1 MVALILVLIILTV
14 LCANNSLAVE
24 AQSANSWVEKAP
36 MPTARFSFGVAV
48 LNGKIYA
55 VGGAV
60 ATQSGELSA
69 ANEEYD
75 PITNMWAE
83 KAPMPTQRYGC
94 AVASY
99 ENKIY
104 VFGGGINGSIY
115 TNVTEVYDPVAD
127 TWVTKAAMPSARI
140 LLQANVVDD
149 KIYLIGGYDNRTFNE
164 VYDPATDSWT
174 TKAPIPTEVVAY
186 LSAVV
191 DGKIYVIG
199 GAFNN
204 LTQIYDPKTD
214 TWSSGA
220 SIPVGVSGAGGCT
233 ITGASGQKAIY
244 VVGGETGI
252 FSPQNLTQVY
262 FPENDSWNLGV
273 PLPAVRSRL
282 CAAVVNDTLYAL
294 GGTRAVIHQGLT
306 DNYQLAL
313 ESEDSPAI
321 IHDKHFTVDLTMW
334 AFDGYHLL
342 GSFNATEA
350 YWVELNISSTS
361 ADPKYPDYIVELVLE
376 SANHGKTF
384 VAGTSFMQTVKLNYT
399 DAYNITVCKHAF
411 SSSVTVT
418 GAIDV
423 YHKEAANSTPTPTYS
438 PSPTSSPLPSPSPT
452 STPTAS
458 PFPSPSTSPTPT
470 SSPSQQPTQ
479 SPETSANSISSMELI
494 ITTAGVIAVS
504 VVALAAIKRY
514 KRQV

>member
-1 MVALILVLIILTV
+1 
-14 LCANNSLAVE
+14 
-24 AQSANSWVEKAP
+24 

-55 VGGAV
+55 IGGAV
-60 ATQSGELSA
+60 ATSSGELTA

-75 PITNMWAE
+75 PTTNTWAE

-94 AVASY
+94 AVAVY

-115 TNVTEVYDPVAD
+115 TNVTEVYDPVTN
-127 TWVTKAAMPSARI
+127 TWVSKAAMPSARI

-164 VYDPATDSWT
+164 VYSPATDSWT
-174 TKAPIPTEVVAY
+174 TKTPIPTGVVAY
-186 LSAVV
+186 VSAVV

-199 GAFNN
+199 GAFTN

-214 TWSSGA
+214 AWGSGA
-220 SIPVGVSGAGGCT
+220 PIPVGVSGAGGGA
-233 ITGASGQKAIY
+233 ITLPSGQKAIY
-244 VVGGETGI
+244 VVGGETGV
-252 FSPQNLTQVY
+252 FWPQNLTQMY
-262 FPENDSWNLGV
+262 FPENDSWSLGV
-273 PLPAVRSRL
+273 SLPAVRSRL
-282 CAAVVNDTLYAL
+282 CAAVVNDTLFAI
-294 GGTRAVIHQGLT
+294 GGTRAAIHQGLT
-306 DNYQLAL
+306 DNYQLAFGN
-313 ESEDSPAI
+313 EDSPAV

-342 GSFNATEA
+342 GSFNATEV

-361 ADPKYPDYIVELVLE
+361 ADPKYPDYIVELVFE

-384 VAGTSFMQTVKLNYT
+384 VAGTSFIQTVKLNYT

-438 PSPTSSPLPSPSPT
+438 PSTNSTPLPSPTPSPSPT
-452 STPTAS
+452 PTAS
-458 PFPSPSTSPTPT
+458 PSPSPSTSTNPTP
-470 SSPSQQPTQ
+470 SPSQQPEQ
-479 SPETSANSISSMELI
+479 SPETQSTPLPIEVVYATSA
-494 ITTAGVIAVS
+494 AAVILVVIF
-504 VVALAAIKRY
+504 VVAVLRKR
-514 KRQV
+514 K